1 MYMHVCLGWQIPG
14 GGVSS
19 CQISRGGDEKG
30 GQMPRPPSTL
40 QIFSLTAQSNS
51 AVLSFLMS
59 DFFFQL
65 TSSFVIALGFSLQ
78 SNQVKRS
85 RR

>member
-1 MYMHVCLGWQIPG
+1 MYVCLGWQIPE

-30 GQMPRPPSTL
+30 GQMPRPPTL
-40 QIFSLTAQSNS
+40 QIFSLIAQSNS

-59 DFFFQL
+59 DFFF
-65 TSSFVIALGFSLQ
+65 S
-78 SNQVKRS
+78 
-85 RR
+85 

>member
-1 MYMHVCLGWQIPG
+1 MYVCLGWQIPE

-51 AVLSFLMS
+51 AVLSILMS
-59 DFFFQL
+59 DFFQL
-65 TSSFVIALGFSLQ
+65 TSSFVIALGFSLRLHATTTRT
-78 SNQVKRS
+78 SLLF
-85 RR
+85 

>member
-19 CQISRGGDEKG
+19 CQISRGGDERG

-59 DFFFQL
+59 DFFF
-65 TSSFVIALGFSLQ
+65 S
-78 SNQVKRS
+78 
-85 RR
+85 

>member
-1 MYMHVCLGWQIPG
+1 MYMYVCLGWQIPG

-19 CQISRGGDEKG
+19 CQTSQGEDEKR

-59 DFFFQL
+59 DFFF
-65 TSSFVIALGFSLQ
+65 S
-78 SNQVKRS
+78 
-85 RR
+85 

>member
-1 MYMHVCLGWQIPG
+1 MHVCLGWQIPG

-19 CQISRGGDEKG
+19 CQISRGGDEKR

-51 AVLSFLMS
+51 AVLNF
-59 DFFFQL
+59 
-65 TSSFVIALGFSLQ
+65 
-78 SNQVKRS
+78 
-85 RR
+85 